1 MRKRTFI
8 LIAIL
13 SAVLF
18 STVVFPY
25 SILSVYPTVSVK
37 VDDMRQ
43 QTYNEDLVVFR
54 TLFEEKALQPDYV
67 VSHSIALLLLYE
79 MNWLTDANH
88 HMKRIEW
95 AQLLT
100 NIQLVKSELIRLGFQ
115 EEGLSDEVKMYLE
128 QMIDLTMQMEET
140 VVYHVNKKATYSRK
154 RIATTIRNL
163 QNDMAS
169 SLNLYL
175 HFWQAYYSG
184 K

>member
-79 MNWLTDANH
+79 MDWLTDTNH

-95 AQLLT
+95 TQLLT

-115 EEGLSDEVKMYLE
+115 EEGLSDEAKMYLE

-140 VVYHVNKKATYSRK
+140 IVYHVNKKATYSRK
-154 RIATTIRNL
+154 RIATSIRNL